1 MWENVIAS
9 DEQKIS
15 EYYIVDVLLK
25 KTYKFGKKKHV
36 RTYGS
41 YGPNR
46 LRTKRRIEVQS
57 DNLMI
62 IKYF

>member
-1 MWENVIAS
+1 MFF
-9 DEQKIS
+9 
-15 EYYIVDVLLK
+15 LK
-25 KTYKFGKKKHV
+25 QRTNFEKKYA

-41 YGPNR
+41 YRPNR